1 MGTRRWLRLREE
13 VCIAHTSSRSHRFSP
28 SSRINYSCTHHTLLI
43 MWVKKIAH
51 HWTHNHDTGSS
62 HTTSQNVASVYQW
75 AATPWMIAF
84 SVLTLDFP
92 TRPKSMIKQS
102 DVIAT
107 LPSIPHDA
115 NLKVILRDTVKAPD
129 TSPNPPIEIQ
139 NSKILARPYE
149 TSTVTYLSKNIS
161 VGLETYEI

>member
-1 MGTRRWLRLREE
+1 
-13 VCIAHTSSRSHRFSP
+13 
-28 SSRINYSCTHHTLLI
+28 
-43 MWVKKIAH
+43 
-51 HWTHNHDTGSS
+51 
-62 HTTSQNVASVYQW
+62 
-75 AATPWMIAF
+75 
-84 SVLTLDFP
+84 
-92 TRPKSMIKQS
+92 MIKQS

-115 NLKVILRDTVKAPD
+115 NLKVIPHDKVKSPD